1 MAILKLKPGTYTFAE
16 LFSVKTSESTYTP
29 ETIRTEATLRRF
41 KVTDIGHLN
50 VPAEYVRNVAQLLR
64 ITPAE
69 VAGVSDAETAVSY
82 MWSKETGEALRNAR
96 GDRDLEVIAGMLGV
110 ELGTIHRW
118 ERGTSKPQVTNVLK
132 LRDVLGMNL
141 HQLLKLGIWPPDA
154 SAGATGLGRVLAET
168 RLRMG
173 YSYRTMSRHV
183 GVPEPTY
190 RGWETGRAHPK
201 TQEALEN
208 LADALGVDVALVEA
222 TLPVAI
228 KTDTYGLPEWSKKLV
243 KIREDRN
250 VSIEDLVRL
259 SGARPGTL
267 RMLEKG
273 IKTSKHNFVYVAAA
287 ARAYGVDPMWL
298 LVESSGHVPK
308 TFEDKMRYWRVLTGM
323 TVHEVAPYVGFSRN
337 IVVLWEKGVSRPPL
351 SAAALIAESYG
362 LNEDVVI
369 DEIQKAGPLM
379 VSPFSSA
386 LLEARNASG
395 DSAKTVCERLG
406 VSTSGLRQM
415 ESSRWLPA
423 EPRLK
428 QIASAYGTSY
438 EVLYEAWAKCVTTQG
453 ITLAKRHAN

>member
-228 KTDTYGLPEWSKKLV
+228 KTDTYGLPEWY
-243 KIREDRN
+243 R
-250 VSIEDLVRL
+250 RL
-259 SGARPGTL
+259 G
-267 RMLEKG
+267 E
-273 IKTSKHNFVYVAAA
+273 
-287 ARAYGVDPMWL
+287 
-298 LVESSGHVPK
+298 
-308 TFEDKMRYWRVLTGM
+308 
-323 TVHEVAPYVGFSRN
+323 
-337 IVVLWEKGVSRPPL
+337 IVWCP
-351 SAAALIAESYG
+351 
-362 LNEDVVI
+362 
-369 DEIQKAGPLM
+369 
-379 VSPFSSA
+379 
-386 LLEARNASG
+386 ARNS
-395 DSAKTVCERLG
+395 
-406 VSTSGLRQM
+406 
-415 ESSRWLPA
+415 P
-423 EPRLK
+423 
-428 QIASAYGTSY
+428 
-438 EVLYEAWAKCVTTQG
+438 
-453 ITLAKRHAN
+453 HA